1 MGYGFVGTVL
11 AGIGITHY
19 LALLADADV
28 EASSAANS
36 AALSV
41 PMDQLAGETQVALPE
56 EAEIA
61 EELAATQ
68 QHSGDDVVGELAH
81 ATAEHGPG
89 FPFSFHPTLMS
100 RKMAGNFVR
109 FLYDKSARDDH
120 YEYWNQ
126 VPSPLLASPSS
137 FLRCC
142 HSALMTTCRSPPP
155 SHARTHAG
163 VLRVV
168 LPVPNAGHLRRSHL
182 GPRSRSLGSLQGLAE
197 RPPAATAHAAT
208 RRGNPPPPVHLAC
221 ARVPVVWF
229 HEVSDGKCCHS
240 CCSS

>member
-56 EAEIA
+56 EAATA

-68 QHSGDDVVGELAH
+68 QHSGDDVVGELTH

-126 VPSPLLASPSS
+126 VPSPPRFAELLP
-137 FLRCC
+137 
-142 HSALMTTCRSPPP
+142 
-155 SHARTHAG
+155 
-163 VLRVV
+163 
-168 LPVPNAGHLRRSHL
+168 
-182 GPRSRSLGSLQGLAE
+182 
-197 RPPAATAHAAT
+197 
-208 RRGNPPPPVHLAC
+208 
-221 ARVPVVWF
+221 
-229 HEVSDGKCCHS
+229 
-240 CCSS
+240 